1 VSDRG
6 RSANGPSLVVP
17 PPESV
22 HGADVVSL
30 GAHLVDVLALV
41 EDDPRMPGTTRVA
54 RQVRATA
61 AGTAAATSVDL
72 AKLGV
77 TVEAIGAVGDDELG
91 DLLVWAMRRHGVGT
105 SLLVRRA
112 GAPTSTSVVTV
123 SGPNDRSVTYARG
136 ADRGLDEDDLGDA
149 HHDAI
154 RSARVL
160 HIGGPDALGRFA
172 GRPLTA
178 LVEEAKAHGA
188 IITVDLLQ
196 PASQV
201 TFERLERL
209 LALCDWFFPNDQQL
223 LEMTGAAN
231 LAEAVSTVR
240 SLGDLGVAVTCGTR
254 GCQIA
259 TPEGTVLL
267 PSIPVEAVDATG
279 CGDAFSAGFIKG
291 LLLGCDPVECGWLAT
306 SCGSL
311 VATGLGSDAGIIDLD
326 QVFDHLEK
334 HASTGFTIRSGSS
347 KQ

>member
-1 VSDRG
+1 VSDIG
-6 RSANGPSLVVP
+6 RIANGPSQLAP
-17 PPESV
+17 PLDSV
-22 HGADVVSL
+22 HRPDVVSL

-41 EDDPRMPGTTRVA
+41 GDEPKTSGGTRVA

-77 TVEAIGAVGDDELG
+77 TVEAIGAVGDDDLG
-91 DLLVWAMRRHGVGT
+91 DLLVSAMRRHGVGT

-123 SGPNDRSVTYARG
+123 SAPNDRSVSYAAG
-136 ADRGLDEDDLGDA
+136 ADRSLTEDDLGDA
-149 HHDAI
+149 HHHAI
-154 RSARVL
+154 RSAQVL

-172 GRPLTA
+172 GRPLIS

-196 PASQV
+196 PASAV
-201 TFERLERL
+201 VFERLERL

-223 LEMTGAAN
+223 LQMTGATN
-231 LAEAVSTVR
+231 LASAVSTVR
-240 SLGDLGVAVTCGTR
+240 SLGDLSVAVTCGSR
-254 GCQIA
+254 GCQVA
-259 TPEGTVLL
+259 TPEGTLLL

-291 LLLGCDPVECGWLAT
+291 LLLGCDPTECGWLAT

-326 QVFDHLEK
+326 QVFDHLDR